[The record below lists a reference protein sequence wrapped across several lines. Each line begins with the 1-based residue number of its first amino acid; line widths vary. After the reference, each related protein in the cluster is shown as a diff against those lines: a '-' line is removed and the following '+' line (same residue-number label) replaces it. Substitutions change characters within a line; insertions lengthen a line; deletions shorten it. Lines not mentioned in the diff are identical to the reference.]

1 MFESEFAGF
10 PEFSESLNSQNLWD
24 PWIAYLALEG
34 TFGLR
39 TGNSI
44 GFEIVFNRILSAQ
57 ISRFSLFLISRY
69 RRIMLGNLD
78 NEVIFKKAF
87 TDKIVFKAFVRDIL
101 GIDIEVDVIETE
113 KRFDPKVGD
122 IDFKMDIYAESVD
135 KRIVVEIQRRDY
147 DYNFDRFL
155 HYFLMAIAEQQ
166 KKAHVYDIPQTVY
179 MIVVLTAPYRFDE
192 KSGKAV
198 RDEVLLMKLNPQTLQ
213 GIERDIFGHK
223 LVWLNPNHPDDSTP
237 RPMREWLDLVY
248 QSIHSPERPS
258 LSETNEG
265 VMRAASLIDYD
276 NLTPEERAEMKMNN
290 GRKFVKAQD
299 QHDAMVD
306 VALKLKADGVAVD
319 IIGHA
324 TGLTREEIE
333 GL

>member
-1 MFESEFAGF
+1 
-10 PEFSESLNSQNLWD
+10 
-24 PWIAYLALEG
+24 
-34 TFGLR
+34 
-39 TGNSI
+39 
-44 GFEIVFNRILSAQ
+44 
-57 ISRFSLFLISRY
+57 
-69 RRIMLGNLD
+69 MLGNLD

-113 KRFDPKVGD
+113 KRFSPKVGD

-135 KRIVVEIQRRDY
+135 HRVVVEIQRRDY

-166 KKAHVYDIPQTVY
+166 KQAPVYDIPQTVY
-179 MIVVLTAPYRFDE
+179 MIVVLTAPYRIDE

-198 RDEVLLMKLNPQTLQ
+198 RDEVLLMKLNPETLQ

-223 LVWLNPNHPDDSTP
+223 LVWLNPNHPDEETP
-237 RPMREWLDLVY
+237 RQMRDWLDLVY

-265 VMRAASLIDYD
+265 VKRAAALIDYD

-290 GRKFVKAQD
+290 GRKVVKALD
-299 QHDAMVD
+299 ELDTIKK
-306 VALKLKADGVAVD
+306 VAKKFKDNGATIDLIMDS
-319 IIGHA
+319 
-324 TGLTREEIE
+324 TGLSKAEIE
-333 GL
+333 KL

>member
-1 MFESEFAGF
+1 
-10 PEFSESLNSQNLWD
+10 
-24 PWIAYLALEG
+24 
-34 TFGLR
+34 
-39 TGNSI
+39 
-44 GFEIVFNRILSAQ
+44 
-57 ISRFSLFLISRY
+57 
-69 RRIMLGNLD
+69 MLGNLD

-113 KRFDPKVGD
+113 KRFEPKVGD

-135 KRIVVEIQRRDY
+135 KRVVVEIQRRDY

-155 HYFLMAIAEQQ
+155 HYFLIAIAEQQ
-166 KKAHVYDIPQTVY
+166 KKAPVYDIPQTVY

-213 GIERDIFGHK
+213 GIERDVYGHK
-223 LVWLNPNHPDDSTP
+223 LVWLNPNHPDESSP
-237 RPMREWLDLVY
+237 RPMRDWLDLVY

-258 LSETNEG
+258 LNKANEG
-265 VMRAASLIDYD
+265 VQRAAALIEYD

-290 GRKFVKAQD
+290 GRKVVR
-299 QHDAMVD
+299 AMD
-306 VALKLKADGVAVD
+306 TYDSLIEVAKKLKTNGVAIE
-319 IIGHA
+319 IIVES
-324 TGLTREEIE
+324 TGLSRGEIE
-333 GL
+333 NL